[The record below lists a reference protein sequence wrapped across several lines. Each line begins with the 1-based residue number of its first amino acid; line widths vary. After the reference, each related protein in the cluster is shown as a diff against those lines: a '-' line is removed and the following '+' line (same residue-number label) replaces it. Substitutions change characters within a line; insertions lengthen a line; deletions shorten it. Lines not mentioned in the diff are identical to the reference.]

1 MLPDKMTLKMSKV
14 IKLKKGLDI
23 KLKGVAERRMI
34 DLPPAAVCGVA
45 PSDFPGLTPKLLVQ
59 PGERVEAGSA
69 LFFDKKRPEILVTS
83 PVSGTVLAVNR
94 GDKRAILN
102 VEIEADK
109 QQRYRQFDVP
119 ASPSREEVVDLML
132 AAGLW
137 PCVIQR
143 PYGVVA
149 NPQDTPKAVFVSG
162 FDSAPLAPDMGFA
175 LANRYTDIKK
185 GFAVLRKLTGGKVH
199 LGLSAKS
206 DGMLN
211 ALDGMPDVETR
222 WFDGPHPA
230 GNVGVQI
237 SHIDPIN
244 KGDVVWTVDIQNV
257 AMIGRFFDTGRVDMT
272 KTYAVAGSEVGR
284 SGYVTAVVGMPVAD
298 IARAAECRPTKDG
311 DTLRFISGDVLS
323 GTRVGEDGYMGF
335 YANMLT
341 VIPEGDKYEM
351 LGWAM
356 PRLDKFSVSRTYLSW
371 LQPGRKYTVD
381 TNLHGGHRPFI
392 VTGLFERF
400 VPMDIYP
407 MYLLK
412 AIIAQDIDK
421 MEALGIYEIVP
432 EDLALCEYVDPSKNE
447 IQQIVRDGINLM
459 VKELS

>member
-1 MLPDKMTLKMSKV
+1 MSKV

-23 KLKGVAERRMI
+23 KLKGAAERRLI
-34 DLPPAAVCGVA
+34 ELPPSEACGIV
-45 PSDFPGLTPKLLVQ
+45 PSDFPGLTLKLLVQ
-59 PGERVEAGSA
+59 PGEAVEAGDP

-83 PVSGTVLAVNR
+83 PVSGVVRAVNR
-94 GDKRAILN
+94 GDKRVILN
-102 VEIEADK
+102 VEIEVSK
-109 QQRYRQFDVP
+109 QQKHRNFKVP
-119 ASPSREEVVDLML
+119 ISPSREETVTLL
-132 AAGLW
+132 TASGLW
-137 PCVIQR
+137 PCIIQR
-143 PYGVVA
+143 PYGIVA
-149 NPQDTPKAVFVSG
+149 NPQDTPKAIFVSG
-162 FDSAPLAPDMGFA
+162 FDSAPLAPDMNFA
-175 LANRYTDIKK
+175 LANRYTDLKK
-185 GFAVLRKLTGGKVH
+185 GFDVLRKLTAGKVH
-199 LGLSAKS
+199 LGLSVKS
-206 DGMLN
+206 EGILN
-211 ALDGMPDVETR
+211 TLNSVDIHY
-222 WFDGPHPA
+222 FDGPHPT
-230 GNVGVQI
+230 GNVGIQI
-237 SHIDPIN
+237 GQIDPIN

-284 SGYVTAVVGMPVAD
+284 SGYVTAVVGTSVAD
-298 IARAAECRPTKDG
+298 IARAAECRPTQQG
-311 DTLRFISGDVLS
+311 DTLRFISGDILS
-323 GTRVGEDGYMGF
+323 GTRVGNNDYIGF

-392 VTGLFERF
+392 VTGLFERY
-400 VPMDIYP
+400 VPMNIYP

-447 IQQIVRDGINLM
+447 IQQIVREGINLM
-459 VKELS
+459 IKELS